1 MSGKNKNSTDSVS
14 RPGRVIGLVGCVIG
28 LVLAI
33 IGVVYFVP
41 KFKVIGIMWTV
52 VALAM
57 IGFNAYCAFSKKF
70 NASLALTETQS
81 RSEDPQEGEST
92 EIEDRLVKLRSLYE
106 KGLIS
111 AEEYDSKRRDILSE
125 L

>member
-1 MSGKNKNSTDSVS
+1 MSGKNKKSTDSVS

-41 KFKVIGIMWTV
+41 KFKVIGILWTI

-81 RSEDPQEGEST
+81 KSEDSQKGEST

-111 AEEYDSKRRDILSE
+111 DEEYELKRKDILSE